1 MNERIAYLNGTTGLV
16 QVCLN
21 GFLGT
26 RATNFFHALDVYIS
40 FTLNLLSVLALAA
53 TLITYALFKE
63 LRNLPGLNLT
73 CLAATI
79 FISRVSGRAVTQ

>member
-1 MNERIAYLNGTTGLV
+1 V
-16 QVCLN
+16 FVCLN

-26 RATNFFHALDVYIS
+26 LANNLFHYLDIYIS
-40 FTLNLLSVLALAA
+40 FTLNLLSVLSLAA

-63 LRNLPGLNLT
+63 LRNLPGLNLM

-79 FISRVSGRAVTQ
+79 FVSRVSGSGH